1 MNKNSFEFAT
11 AKQHNLAESVK
22 ERIIGDLK
30 NMDNIN
36 KFNQIVKT
44 NFEKEEL
51 INFYKEKDDFKYFI
65 DQRNINTE
73 AVIVSAMMKL
83 KRKWGTI
90 SIWW

>member
-36 KFNQIVKT
+36 KFNQIAKT

-65 DQRNINTE
+65 NQRNINTE

-83 KRKWGTI
+83 KRK
-90 SIWW
+90 

>member
-36 KFNQIVKT
+36 KFNQIAKT

-65 DQRNINTE
+65 NQRNINTE
-73 AVIVSAMMKL
+73 DVIVSAMMKL
-83 KRKWGTI
+83 KRK
-90 SIWW
+90 

>member
-1 MNKNSFEFAT
+1 MNKNSFKFAT
-11 AKQHNLAESVK
+11 AKQHNLAESIK

-36 KFNQIVKT
+36 KYNQIANT

-51 INFYKEKDDFKYFI
+51 ISFYKEKDDFKYFI

-73 AVIVSAMMKL
+73 AVIVSTMMKL

-90 SIWW
+90 SI

>member
-36 KFNQIVKT
+36 KFNQIAKT

-65 DQRNINTE
+65 NRRLF
-73 AVIVSAMMKL
+73 SL
-83 KRKWGTI
+83 
-90 SIWW
+90 

>member
-11 AKQHNLAESVK
+11 VKQHNLAKSVK

-36 KFNQIVKT
+36 KFNQIANT

-51 INFYKEKDDFKYFI
+51 ISFYKEKDDFKYFI

-73 AVIVSAMMKL
+73 AVIVSTMMKL
-83 KRKWGTI
+83 KRK
-90 SIWW
+90 

>member
-11 AKQHNLAESVK
+11 AKQNNLAESVK

-36 KFNQIVKT
+36 KFNQIEKT

-83 KRKWGTI
+83 KRK
-90 SIWW
+90 